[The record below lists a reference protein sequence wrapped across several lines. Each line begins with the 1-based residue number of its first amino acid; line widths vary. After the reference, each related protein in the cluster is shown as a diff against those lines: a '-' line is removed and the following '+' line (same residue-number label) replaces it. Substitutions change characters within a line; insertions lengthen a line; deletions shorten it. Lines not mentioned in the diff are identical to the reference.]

1 MFRTS
6 LILTPAMLSVM
17 DSEKNAMPNDIAKRG
32 WRATTNAGVNIGPS
46 HRLIAS
52 FHEPAAPAW
61 ACVRALARPVVAI
74 KMLLTSLDGGS
85 TSANAFNQRR
95 PASASANNGPQT
107 EQIGRASCRERV

>member
-32 WRATTNAGVNIGPS
+32 WRATAKAGVNIGPN
-46 HRLIAS
+46 HRLSAS
-52 FHEPAAPAW
+52 FHEPAVPRC

-74 KMLLTSLDGGS
+74 KMLPTRLEGGS
-85 TSANAFNQRR
+85 TSASDFNQRR
-95 PASASANNGPQT
+95 PASASANSGPQT
-107 EQIGRASCRERV
+107 EHNLP